1 MLTLPWNN
9 PVLPGFIVFEGLD
22 GAGTTTQARLLHE
35 FFSGLERPGI
45 GGSSEGS
52 NGADGTGGFVTPP
65 PVLTCEP
72 TDRPTG
78 RLIRTLLTADGHVE
92 PWTLALLFAADRN
105 EHLKDPENGIER
117 ALRDGRTVISD
128 RYLFSSLAY
137 QGSYIDFTEVER
149 LNGGF
154 PLPEYL
160 LFIDTPRQTAEE
172 RMNSRA
178 IRDRLEQSAVQER
191 VEGRYRGVIDA
202 FETRVPTM
210 KVFRFDGT
218 APADE
223 ISRQITDLFRR

>member
-9 PVLPGFIVFEGLD
+9 PILPGFIVFEGLD

-35 FFSGLERPGI
+35 YFSGTRDTA
-45 GGSSEGS
+45 GS
-52 NGADGTGGFVTPP
+52 P

-78 RLIRTLLTADGHVE
+78 RLIRSLLAASGHVE

-105 EHLKDPENGIER
+105 EHLKDPEDGIEG
-117 ALRDGRTVISD
+117 ALREGRTVISD

-137 QGSYIDFTEVER
+137 QGSYADFADVER
-149 LNGGF
+149 LNSAF

-160 LFIDTPRQTAEE
+160 LFIDTPRHTAEE
-172 RMNSRA
+172 RMNSRGL
-178 IRDRLEQSAVQER
+178 RDRLEQSAVQER
-191 VEGRYRGVIDA
+191 VEGRYRQVIDE
-202 FETRVPTM
+202 FEKKVPMM
-210 KVFRFDGT
+210 KVHRFDGS
-218 APADE
+218 ASADE